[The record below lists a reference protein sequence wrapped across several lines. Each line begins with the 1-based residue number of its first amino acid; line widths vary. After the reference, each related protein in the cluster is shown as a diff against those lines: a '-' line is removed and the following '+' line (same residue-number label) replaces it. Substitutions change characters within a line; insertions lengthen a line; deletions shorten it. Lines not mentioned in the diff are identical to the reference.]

1 MEQVLCFLHEH
12 PAHAKSWKDPEIERL
27 VNDYRV
33 KTVTGNMC
41 MFGMTQ
47 EAEGSSGLVK
57 KDTKFM
63 TNAIMI
69 AERLNKVCDKM
80 HKHVQLIRGRA
91 KKAQVYPEELCAQ
104 MLRGLLD
111 QMRYDGRMRDTA
123 IGCVFAVEE
132 IESEIMFWDD
142 VSGEPLSTERVIRAR
157 LEEIEEFPKREVYDK
172 VPISQCWER
181 TGKAPIGVRWVD
193 INKGDSVSPENRSRL
208 VAKEIKK
215 DEGRLICG
223 HSPLRGKESSVL
235 ICGHGGKRMEGG
247 QEIRHEG
254 RFH

>member
-1 MEQVLCFLHEH
+1 
-12 PAHAKSWKDPEIERL
+12 
-27 VNDYRV
+27 
-33 KTVTGNMC
+33 
-41 MFGMTQ
+41 MFGMKQ

-69 AERLNKVCDKM
+69 AERLNRVCDKT
-80 HKHVQLIRGRA
+80 HKHIQLIGGRA

-111 QMRYDGRMRDTA
+111 QMRYDGRLRDTA

-132 IESEIMFWDD
+132 GESEIMFWDD
-142 VSGEPLSTERVIRAR
+142 ISGEPLSTERVIRAR
-157 LEEIEEFPKREVYDK
+157 LEEIEEFRKREVYDK

-193 INKGDSVSPENRSRL
+193 INKGDAMNPENRSRL

-215 DEGRLICG
+215 DTRNDLFAATPPLEAKKALFSFAVTEGIGWKGDRSSGMKIDFIDVRRAYFFAKAKREVYVDLIGEDSEPGMCG
-223 HSPLRGKESSVL
+223 R
-235 ICGHGGKRMEGG
+235 
-247 QEIRHEG
+247 
-254 RFH
+254 